1 MIQQGHKIFKD
12 FYHKNKKQ
20 ILEKVMDLREILL
33 RLDDIERMNK
43 KQTVTIGDVVTKDVP
58 PYSVVAGNPAR
69 VVKYRFTED
78 VIKRFLEVKWWDL
91 PEEQVIKNLAP
102 HTRDPIKFLE
112 IAENLRAKMF
122 VKVHHSES

>member
-1 MIQQGHKIFKD
+1 M
-12 FYHKNKKQ
+12 
-20 ILEKVMDLREILL
+20 
-33 RLDDIERMNK
+33 
-43 KQTVTIGDVVTKDVP
+43 VTTSPI
-58 PYSVVAGNPAR
+58 